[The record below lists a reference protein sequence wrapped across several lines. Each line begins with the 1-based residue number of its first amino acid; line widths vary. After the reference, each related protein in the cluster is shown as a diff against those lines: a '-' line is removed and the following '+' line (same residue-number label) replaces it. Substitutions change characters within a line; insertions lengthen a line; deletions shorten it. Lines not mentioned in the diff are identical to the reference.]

1 MTRTVVRNCMTTKTI
16 FTICLLTLMAC
27 RRGSDSSP
35 SPCVDMSTCADVN
48 CQPAANL
55 FKFVL
60 LDEETGE
67 DLVFAD
73 NPLLQPTD
81 IKVSNRAGTD
91 LPVVAYNRSF
101 GAAHLSVATANNQGK
116 DTLFLEI
123 QGQRIYTLYP
133 RFCNVSCCTPMA
145 YELRTQK
152 GDVKRRSEHIFPLT
166 Y

>member
-1 MTRTVVRNCMTTKTI
+1 MKMKILVAI
-16 FTICLLTLMAC
+16 GLLTFIAC
-27 RRGSDSSP
+27 RRSAESP
-35 SPCVDMSTCADVN
+35 SPCMVDASKCADVN
-48 CQPAANL
+48 CRQATNL

-67 DLVFAD
+67 DLVFSPS
-73 NPLLQPTD
+73 PLLQPDD
-81 IKVSNRAGTD
+81 IKVI
-91 LPVVAYNRSF
+91 NRSGNELAITANIQGF
-101 GAAHLSVATANNQGK
+101 GKAHLALETGNVQAK

-133 RFCNVSCCTPMA
+133 RFCHISCCTPMA

-152 GDVKRRSEHIFPLT
+152 GEIKRQSEYIFPLT

>member
-1 MTRTVVRNCMTTKTI
+1 
-16 FTICLLTLMAC
+16 
-27 RRGSDSSP
+27 
-35 SPCVDMSTCADVN
+35 VN
-48 CQPAANL
+48 CQPATNL

-67 DLVFAD
+67 DLVFAN
-73 NPLLQPTD
+73 NPLLQPSD
-81 IKVSNRAGTD
+81 ITVSNNAGIELAVT
-91 LPVVAYNRSF
+91 AYNRSF
-101 GAAHLSVATANNQGK
+101 GAAHLSVETGKNQVK

-123 QGQRIYTLYP
+123 QGQRVYTLYP

-152 GDVKRRSEHIFPLT
+152 GDVKRHSEHIFPLT

>member
-1 MTRTVVRNCMTTKTI
+1 MTHTVVSNCMTTKI
-16 FTICLLTLMAC
+16 LLSICLLTLIAC
-27 RRGSDSSP
+27 RRSGDNSSSP
-35 SPCVDMSTCADVN
+35 CINMSACADVN

-67 DLVFAD
+67 DLVFAS
-73 NPLLQPTD
+73 NPLLQPSD
-81 IKVSNRAGTD
+81 IAVINSDGIS
-91 LPVVAYNRSF
+91 LPVTAYNRSF
-101 GAAHLSVATANNQGK
+101 GAAHLSVETGSSQAK

-123 QGQRIYTLYP
+123 QGQRVYTLYP
-133 RFCNVSCCTPMA
+133 RFCYVSCCTPMA

-152 GDVKRRSEHIFPLT
+152 GEVKRRSEHIFPLT

>member
-16 FTICLLTLMAC
+16 LTICLLTLMAC
-27 RRGSDSSP
+27 RRGGDASS

-48 CQPAANL
+48 CQPATNL

-67 DLVFAD
+67 DLVFAN
-73 NPLLQPTD
+73 NPLLQPSD
-81 IKVSNRAGTD
+81 ITVSNNAGID
-91 LPVVAYNRSF
+91 LAVTAYNRSF
-101 GAAHLSVATANNQGK
+101 GAAHLSVETGKNQVK